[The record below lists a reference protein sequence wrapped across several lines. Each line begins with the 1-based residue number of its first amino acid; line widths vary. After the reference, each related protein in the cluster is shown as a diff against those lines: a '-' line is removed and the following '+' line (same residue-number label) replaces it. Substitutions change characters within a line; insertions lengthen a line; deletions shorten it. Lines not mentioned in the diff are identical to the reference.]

1 VCICRHNAAV
11 RDRYREWI
19 AALAVLA
26 LTVVAVA
33 LDLTDRSIRRFWI
46 LHSFTSSVVAGLLV
60 LLLTVLVVDRVHRG
74 RVLKNQSRA
83 IGAQAAVIVAQAGRA
98 ADAIKRPSPTDDDRE
113 QASQEL
119 RTYLQML
126 LTSAPVLIDARASR
140 AFLETAQK
148 TAARLYD
155 AQRATADDVRQDLNA
170 HVDDALERLHQA
182 AAPLLAPLNLEQ
194 RAAASD
200 VGDADGR

>member
-1 VCICRHNAAV
+1 V

-26 LTVVAVA
+26 VTAAAVL
-33 LDLTDRSIRRFWI
+33 LDLTDRSIRRFWL

-60 LLLTVLVVDRVHRG
+60 LLLTVLVVDRVNRG
-74 RVLKNQSRA
+74 RQLKGQSRA
-83 IGAQAAVIVAQAGRA
+83 IGAQTAVIVAQAGRA
-98 ADAIKRPSPTDDDRE
+98 ADALRRPSPTEDDRDE
-113 QASQEL
+113 ASQEL

-126 LTSAPVLIDARASR
+126 LTSAPVLIDASASR
-140 AFLETAQK
+140 AFLETAQR
-148 TAARLYD
+148 TAARLYHVQG
-155 AQRATADDVRQDLNA
+155 AADDELPRLSA
-170 HVDDALERLHQA
+170 RVDDALQQLHQA

-200 VGDADGR
+200 VGDSDGPN

>member
-1 VCICRHNAAV
+1 M

-33 LDLTDRSIRRFWI
+33 LDLTDRSIRRFWL

-98 ADAIKRPSPTDDDRE
+98 ADAIKRPSPTEDDRE

-140 AFLETAQK
+140 TFLEIAQR

-170 HVDDALERLHQA
+170 QVDDALQRLHQA

-200 VGDADGR
+200 VGDADGP